1 MKKYKVDTEL
11 SKAQIELSK
20 AQIEAWE
27 ENYTQFV
34 LTSCISQLETLRDF
48 SRFSRILPDV
58 AKSAKFAKIALAHI
72 RILQE
77 DRSIARRKFKKES
90 QSVGTN

>member
-1 MKKYKVDTEL
+1 MKKYKAE
-11 SKAQIELSK
+11 KELSK

-34 LTSCISQLETLRDF
+34 LMSCISQLKTLGEF
-48 SRFSRILPDV
+48 SRFSHILPDV
-58 AKSAKFAKIALAHI
+58 AKSAKIALAHI

-77 DRSIARRKFKKES
+77 DRIVARRKFKKES
-90 QSVGTN
+90 QNVGTN